1 MSHRNLDFI
10 VFGASSSESSSR
22 NSSSVSSLRLLFL
35 LCPALEGSTDFF
47 GVAAFT
53 VAGALAAG
61 FFVGDVIGAVLGGA
75 GLAALSAFYKEFED

>member
-1 MSHRNLDFI
+1 MSNCNLDFI

-35 LCPALEGSTDFF
+35 LCSTDFF
-47 GVAAFT
+47 GVASFT

-61 FFVGDVIGAVLGGA
+61 FFAGDVIGAVLGGA